1 VEVTSIRISTFPYCA
16 STGKVL
22 GYFYRDRA
30 LRVPLYDNNAKR
42 KTVSVTLNANLV
54 ARSAAHGINISRV
67 AETALITAF
76 EAAEKVKIRDEI
88 REAARFT
95 DEIVRRYGHPFP
107 ESRAMLMPDDED
119 ADNLSDDAA

>member
-1 VEVTSIRISTFPYCA
+1 VEVTLIRISTFPYCA

-76 EAAEKVKIRDEI
+76 EAAEKVKIR
-88 REAARFT
+88 EAARFT
-95 DEIVRRYGHPFP
+95 DEIARRYGHPFP

-119 ADNLSDDAA
+119 ADNLGDDAA